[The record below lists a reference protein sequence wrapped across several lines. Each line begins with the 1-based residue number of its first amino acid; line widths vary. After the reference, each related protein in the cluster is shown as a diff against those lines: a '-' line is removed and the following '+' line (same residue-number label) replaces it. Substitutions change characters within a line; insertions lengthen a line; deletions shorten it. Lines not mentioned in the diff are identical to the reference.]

1 MSGTYGAVARVDNQ
15 ADDDVGRQISF
26 IPSQVDAFLK
36 GPSRT
41 ALAQRD
47 TPTEEDQGD
56 RDSTIHFRVNP
67 ESCRCIA
74 YAFFFW
80 FMCTFAILM
89 TKFVVGPELANGP
102 LDPADTCPP
111 FSGNK
116 SHGFD
121 INTNSHLKDAFG
133 FNNVR
138 IMCVI

>member
-1 MSGTYGAVARVDNQ
+1 MSGTYGAVAPDNVQ
-15 ADDDVGRQISF
+15 AVGREVAYV
-26 IPSQVDAFLK
+26 PSHVDAFLK

-41 ALAQRD
+41 ALAERH
-47 TPTEEDQGD
+47 TPTEAHLGD
-56 RDSTIHFRVNP
+56 PTSTINFKVNP

-74 YAFFFW
+74 YAFFW

-121 INTNSHLKDAFG
+121 INTDSHLKDAFG

-138 IMCVI
+138 IVCL